1 MFLMLRRLLCFVCF
15 VVLAIPGCGDGGAEV
30 SQKQFALLG
39 ELRDTLTKVTD
50 ADSLKTQLPKLEDIT
65 KQLAAA
71 QAELNKQKISTEQQR
86 AIREKFGKD
95 LAALQKDLETQAE
108 RLDTLPAIDEK
119 DRDRLAAAIAAASNG
134 IAL

>member
-1 MFLMLRRLLCFVCF
+1 MAEPRFLKSNS
-15 VVLAIPGCGDGGAEV
+15 P
-30 SQKQFALLG
+30 LLG

-71 QAELNKQKISTEQQR
+71 QAELNKQKITTEQQR

-95 LAALQKDLETQAE
+95 LATLQKDLETQAE

-119 DRDRLAAAIAAASNG
+119 DRDRLPPLSPRP
-134 IAL
+134 ALESHSSL